1 MDAMTAV
8 TADAGTGTVVNG
20 PKDALDW
27 YGTDWDQAE
36 KDVRRLRRRIFA
48 ASQAGDLK
56 KVRNLQRLMLR
67 SRANALVSVRRVT
80 EVNAGRETPGID
92 GRVVLMASQKADL
105 ADWCQRRSRLWTA
118 RPVRRVLIP
127 KPGSAKK
134 RALGIPVIADRALQA
149 MTVSALEPEWEARFE
164 PRSYGFRPGRGC
176 HDAIAAIFWTVAGSR
191 TKRRWALDADLK
203 AAFDHAS
210 HDHILR
216 QLGTFPARER
226 VAGWLK
232 AGVIEDGRFAPT
244 EEGTPQGGVIS
255 PLIFSIALHGMEE
268 ATGAAYRWNPYREAE
283 SAVPGTPVLVRY
295 ADDLVAL
302 CDSREQAEQVKA
314 RLGPWLA
321 ARALAFNEEKTRV
334 VHLEEGFDF
343 LGFNVRRYGQK
354 LLIKPSA
361 GAVRRIRKR
370 LADEVRAL
378 RGANATAVIRTIA
391 PIVRGWSAYY
401 RGVVSTETFQKLD
414 GYLWQLLYKWA
425 LYRHNHRSRHQI
437 VKRYFGQFHPYRK
450 DRWVFGSRETGAYL
464 PRFGWTKIVRHDLV
478 KGRASP
484 DDPALARYWAA
495 RRRKEPPPPVSA
507 DRLRLLRKQQGRC
520 PLCGNLLL
528 HADRE
533 PQSPGEW
540 EQWAAAIGKAIVRHA
555 IAVPGSP
562 ADRTEK
568 RLVHEHCRRRHARQ
582 QQNGTAGQPA
592 SPSGLA

>member
-1 MDAMTAV
+1 MDATS
-8 TADAGTGTVVNG
+8 VVNG
-20 PKDALDW
+20 PKDAEDW
-27 YGTDWDQAE
+27 YRIDWDQAE
-36 KDVRRLRRRIFA
+36 KDVRRLRQRIFA

-67 SRANALVSVRRVT
+67 SQANAVTSVRRVT
-80 EVNAGRETPGID
+80 EVNAGRKTPGID
-92 GRVVLMASQKADL
+92 GRVVLLASQKADL

-176 HDAIAAIFWTVAGSR
+176 HDAIAAIFWTVAGTR

-226 VAGWLK
+226 IAGWLK

-255 PLIFSIALHGMEE
+255 PLIFGIALHGMEE
-268 ATGAAYRWNPYREAE
+268 AAGAAYRWNPYREAE

-302 CDSREQAEQVKA
+302 CDSREQAEETKA
-314 RLGPWLA
+314 RLVPWLA
-321 ARALAFNEEKTRV
+321 ARGLAFNEEKTRV
-334 VHLEEGFDF
+334 VHLDEGFDF

-361 GAVRRIRKR
+361 GAIRRIRKR

-401 RGVVSTETFQKLD
+401 RGVVSTETFHKLD
-414 GYLWQLLYKWA
+414 HYLWQLLYKWA

-437 VKRYFGQFHPYRK
+437 VKRYFGQFHPARK
-450 DRWVFGSRETGAYL
+450 DRWVFGNRETGAYL

-484 DDPALARYWAA
+484 DDPALAGYWAA
-495 RRRKEPPPPVSA
+495 RRRKEQPPPLSA
-507 DRLRLLRKQQGRC
+507 GRLRLLRKQQGRC

-528 HADRE
+528 HAGRE
-533 PQSPGEW
+533 PQSPEEW
-540 EQWAAAIGKAIVRHA
+540 EQWATAIGKAIVRHA
-555 IAVPGSP
+555 ITAPGSP
-562 ADRTEK
+562 ADRAE
-568 RLVHEHCRRRHARQ
+568 RHLIHEHCRKRHGRQ
-582 QQNGTAGQPA
+582 RQDGTTGEPA
-592 SPSGLA
+592 SPPGLA

>member
-1 MDAMTAV
+1 M
-8 TADAGTGTVVNG
+8 
-20 PKDALDW
+20 
-27 YGTDWDQAE
+27 
-36 KDVRRLRRRIFA
+36 
-48 ASQAGDLK
+48 
-56 KVRNLQRLMLR
+56 
-67 SRANALVSVRRVT
+67 
-80 EVNAGRETPGID
+80 
-92 GRVVLMASQKADL
+92 
-105 ADWCQRRSRLWTA
+105 
-118 RPVRRVLIP
+118 
-127 KPGSAKK
+127 
-134 RALGIPVIADRALQA
+134 
-149 MTVSALEPEWEARFE
+149 
-164 PRSYGFRPGRGC
+164 
-176 HDAIAAIFWTVAGSR
+176 AGSR

-268 ATGAAYRWNPYREAE
+268 AAGAAYRWNPYREAE

-302 CDSREQAEQVKA
+302 CDSREQAEQAKA

-321 ARALAFNEEKTRV
+321 ARGLAFNEEKTRV
-334 VHLEEGFDF
+334 VHLDEGFDF

-401 RGVVSTETFQKLD
+401 RGVVSTETFHKLD
-414 GYLWQLLYKWA
+414 HYLWQLLYKWA

-437 VKRYFGQFHPYRK
+437 VKRYFGQFHPRRK
-450 DRWVFGSRETGAYL
+450 DRWVFGNRETGAYL

-484 DDPALARYWAA
+484 DDPALAGYWAA

-533 PQSPGEW
+533 PQSPAGMGAMGIRDRESDRATRDHRPG
-540 EQWAAAIGKAIVRHA
+540 QPGGQNGKAPCPRALPKAARPPAAERHRWPA
-555 IAVPGSP
+555 CEPSGTCLSRGAGKARKPGSEGRAAQQCAALTRP
-562 ADRTEK
+562 RRQSRQAPPG
-568 RLVHEHCRRRHARQ
+568 RLRL
-582 QQNGTAGQPA
+582 
-592 SPSGLA
+592 LA

>member
-1 MDAMTAV
+1 MTAV

-20 PKDALDW
+20 PKDALGW

-67 SRANALVSVRRVT
+67 SRANALVGVRRVT

-321 ARALAFNEEKTRV
+321 ARGLAFNEEKTRV

-437 VKRYFGQFHPYRK
+437 VKRYFGRFHPHRK

-484 DDPALARYWAA
+484 DDPALAGYWAA

-540 EQWAAAIGKAIVRHA
+540 EQWATAIGKAIVRHA